1 MATLI
6 VLFNLK
12 EGASASEY
20 EAWANRKDVPTVKSL
35 SSVDDFKVFRSSGIL
50 GTNATAPY
58 QYVEIIEVNDMNQ
71 LGIDISS
78 EKMQVIAAEFDAFAE
93 NPTFILA
100 VQSA

>member
-12 EGASASEY
+12 EGASAAEY
-20 EAWANRKDVPTVKSL
+20 EAWAKSKDVPTVKGL
-35 SSVDDFKVFRSSGIL
+35 SSVDDFRVFRSSGIL
-50 GTNATAPY
+50 GTDAAAPY
-58 QYVEIIEVNDMNQ
+58 EYVEIIEVNDLNQ

-78 EKMQVIAAEFDAFAE
+78 EKMQAIAAEFSTFAD

-100 VQSA
+100 EQSA